1 MKPVIYIVF
10 LALSLFVQPAFSQQV
25 LLLKQPSVS
34 AQNLAFVYAGD
45 IWVANRDGSSPR
57 RLTSSPAEENSP
69 IFSPDGKLIAFSAN
83 YENND
88 DVYFIPVSG
97 GQPQRLTWH
106 PGPDIPTGWAPDG
119 KAVTMVSTRETDHG
133 RSGQLYHASING
145 GLPAKQMEARVYRG
159 SYDADGE
166 RFAYIAHGSGYN
178 GLFGGSAGWK
188 GYRGGTTPEIKI
200 MDIKAQTVTTVP
212 GAGVTNFNPI
222 WLDGQLY
229 FLSDREDEIYNIYRY
244 DPASTA
250 ITKVSNEP
258 VWDVRAVS
266 GHGST
271 LVYEAGGQL
280 KSLDLGNNQVRDIP
294 IVINPDLPQLRTQ
307 WKDASKT
314 IQHVDISPS
323 GKRAIITARGVV
335 FTVPVEDGSVRNI
348 SQDGTTREYS
358 AIWSPKGDQ
367 LAYITESNNGQ
378 SLVLKDQTG
387 RGNQAQYELGPHFY
401 QLMVWG
407 GGDSPRIVYQ
417 DNHLSLFSIDPT
429 NGTISEIATG
439 ARREQVEVSVSPD
452 GKWLA
457 YTLEQVNYNRDLAL
471 FNFETG
477 SNTVVTDGTADVAS
491 PAFSKDGKYLY
502 FAASTN
508 SGPIQVGLN
517 MTSQERPY
525 RAGLYAMVLATDG
538 KSPVLAGAGDEN
550 EDDETGD
557 DKENTENGDDKD
569 AEKVAETRID
579 LQNLSRRFVA
589 LPVAENNYGNL
600 AVDKDGNLYYIQFTQ
615 PGTSVE
621 PPGTDQG
628 AANTLV
634 RFDFKEKEATT
645 LLTGLTEFKLSA
657 NGGHL
662 IINQSGDSLA
672 VAEIGEELEP
682 EKISLNGLKVQVN
695 PLEEWTQIFNEAWR
709 MEKEYFYADN
719 MHGLDWQAVYDRYR
733 PLVNH
738 LGRRED
744 LSALMVEMIAE
755 MQAGHNRTGGGDVH
769 REKGTDTGLL
779 GANFVI
785 DRGRYQIAK
794 VYSGEQWNPFIKAP
808 LATPGNEAKQ
818 GEYILEINGQELS
831 SLDNIFNVLQG
842 TNGKQIALR
851 VGPRANGRDARNIVV
866 EPVDSERMMRLWSW
880 IEGNRRAIDK
890 ATNGRV
896 GYVYLPNT
904 AGTGY
909 TFFNRMFFAQL
920 DKEAMII
927 DERSNSGGQAA
938 NYITDV
944 LSRKHLSGWKDR
956 DGEVFYTPAGA
967 MHGPK
972 LMLIDQDA
980 GSGGDYLPY
989 SFRELGIGK
998 LMGTRTWGGLI
1009 GIATNPRL
1017 MDGGYLTVPYFRFFD
1032 TDDRWS
1038 VENEGVAPDI
1048 EVELDPIASNQG
1060 RDSQLEKAIVEVL
1073 SQLEGFE
1080 NPVSKKAPPLPTEP
1094 GK

>member
-1 MKPVIYIVF
+1 MKTVTYTVL
-10 LALSLFVQPAFSQQV
+10 LALSLFVQSAFSQQV
-25 LLLKQPSVS
+25 LLLRQPSVS

-45 IWVANRDGSSPR
+45 IWVANRDGSNPR

-69 IFSPDGKLIAFSAN
+69 VFSPDGKLIAFSAN
-83 YENND
+83 YEDND
-88 DVYFIPVSG
+88 DVYVIPVSG

-106 PGPDIPTGWAPDG
+106 PGSDIPTGWTPDG
-119 KAVTMVSTRETDHG
+119 KAVTMVSARETDHG

-159 SYDADGE
+159 KYDEDGK

-200 MDIKAQTVTTVP
+200 LDIKAQTVTTVP
-212 GAGVTNFNPI
+212 GAGVTNFDPI

-229 FLSDREDEIYNIYRY
+229 FLSDRENEIYNIYRY
-244 DPASTA
+244 DPASKA

-266 GHGST
+266 GHGNT

-280 KSLDLGNNQVRDIP
+280 KSLDLGNSRVSEIP

-335 FTVPVEDGSVRNI
+335 FTVPVEDGSVRNV

-387 RGNQAQYELGPHFY
+387 HGNQAQYELGPHFY
-401 QLMVWG
+401 QLLVWG
-407 GGDSPRIVYQ
+407 GGDDPRIVYQ

-429 NGTISEIATG
+429 NGTISKIATG
-439 ARREQVEVSVSPD
+439 ERREQVDVSVSPD

-457 YTLEQVNYNRDLAL
+457 YTIEQANYNRDLAL

-477 SNTVVTDGTADVAS
+477 SNTILTDGNADIAS

-525 RAGLYAMVLATDG
+525 RAGLYALVLASDG
-538 KSPVLAGAGDEN
+538 KSPVVAGAGDEN
-550 EDDETGD
+550 EDDESGD
-557 DKENTENGDDKD
+557 NEEKTDNGDEK
-569 AEKVAETRID
+569 ATEKVAETRID
-579 LQNLSRRFVA
+579 LQNLSARFVA

-600 AVDKDGNLYYIQFTQ
+600 AVDKDGNLYYIQLTQ
-615 PGTSVE
+615 PGISAE

-628 AANTLV
+628 AADTLV
-634 RFDFKEKEATT
+634 RFDFNEKEATT
-645 LLTGLTEFKLSA
+645 LLTGLTGFKLSA

-662 IINQSGDSLA
+662 IINQSDGSLA
-672 VAEIGEELEP
+672 VAEIGEKLEP
-682 EKISLNGLKVQVN
+682 EKLSLGGLKVQVN

-709 MEKEYFYADN
+709 MEKEYFYANN

-738 LGRRED
+738 VGRRED
-744 LSALMVEMIAE
+744 LTALMVEMIAE

-779 GANFVI
+779 GANLVI
-785 DRGRYQIAK
+785 DQGRYQIAK

-808 LATPGNEAKQ
+808 LATPGNEARE
-818 GEYILEINGQELS
+818 GEYILAINGRELS

-842 TNGKQIALR
+842 TSDKQVTLR
-851 VGPRANGRDARNIVV
+851 VGPRTNGRDARNIVV
-866 EPVDSERMMRLWSW
+866 EPVGSERMLRLWSW
-880 IEGNRRAIDK
+880 IESNRRAIDK

-904 AGTGY
+904 AGAGY

-956 DGEVFYTPAGA
+956 DGEVFNTPAGA

-1032 TDDRWS
+1032 TNDRWS

-1048 EVELDPIASNQG
+1048 EVELDPIATNQG
-1060 RDSQLEKAIVEVL
+1060 RDSQLEQAIVEVL

-1080 NPVSKKAPPLPTEP
+1080 NPVSKQAPPLPTEL